1 MCSNLLATRILILSR
16 VLVIPCEDTV
26 HYLQSKLS
34 LSQFYTNYSIMAMS
48 TIETGPKLNWTRDNQ
63 MYERYRVW
71 KKKVEFIFC
80 SALADST
87 PKQLV
92 SYLKYWMADQGIPL
106 IEKWESTGKLDYSN
120 AEETPAT
127 EGGRRRILLSGYK
140 VQTYWDLLDEEFKP
154 KGNKLLSIIE
164 LWTRSKQGDKPLNQ
178 WLTQVYNL
186 VNICKY
192 PEDSTDRIIRDV
204 LIVGCNSNHAR
215 DKIIQQGEAVTL
227 NQVIEILQAEESA
240 YSTMKQIQDCEEKP
254 PASIYYQAYD
264 SRSKKSKNPSNEQNS
279 SSSSPTGSKR
289 KCFRCGEP
297 FSRQHMKECRAQ
309 NVTCNGCGIKG
320 HLKKCCKKSG
330 NFPKDSSNQQNNQS
344 PSTGSSRMNF
354 ASTLP
359 QTEAEFFDEKGL
371 LKHYNPQVPQ
381 QHTGSMF
388 ILKKVQDPNNAILLS
403 EDGVEIQHN
412 TSTSVSDPDPAPILS
427 PDFPFQEFPLREV
440 VNQSQIDYY
449 SISDTSDP
457 RENSNSSRKAAK
469 STDLPLKSCLANR
482 SHKELREIKG
492 SAISTAPTQSS
503 RDFNTISISDNCATR
518 KSIPGITPR
527 IMTDNPSITT
537 TSPVET
543 GVTAIQAEIPEE
555 IQVHSSNYRS
565 VIPTD
570 TQALTALQNLI
581 SDDFQA
587 KNTHSTQR
595 KGEETPDTR
604 PDIQDKAFQL
614 IQKIHNQLQQV
625 QWDLQRLHS
634 LHKYEN

>member
-1 MCSNLLATRILILSR
+1 
-16 VLVIPCEDTV
+16 
-26 HYLQSKLS
+26 
-34 LSQFYTNYSIMAMS
+34 MAMS
-48 TIETGPKLNWTRDNQ
+48 TLETGPNQ

-92 SYLKYWMADQGIPL
+92 SYLKYWMGDQGIPL
-106 IEKWESTGKLDYSN
+106 IEQWESTGKLDYSN

-127 EGGRRRILLSGYK
+127 EGGRRRVLSSGYK

-192 PEDSTDRIIRDV
+192 PDDSTDRIIRDV

-215 DKIIQQGEAVTL
+215 DKIIQQGGAIAL

-240 YSTMKQIQDCEEKP
+240 YSTMQQIQGYDKKSTS
-254 PASIYYQAYD
+254 SIYYQSYEK
-264 SRSKKSKNPSNEQNS
+264 SKKSKTPSYEQN
-279 SSSSPTGSKR
+279 SSSSPTGSTGSKK

-297 FSRQHMKECRAQ
+297 FSRQHMRECKAQ
-309 NVTCNGCGIKG
+309 NITCNGCGIKG

-330 NFPKDSSNQQNNQS
+330 NFPKDYSNRQNQ
-344 PSTGSSRMNF
+344 STGSAKMNF
-354 ASTLP
+354 ASTAPL
-359 QTEAEFFDEKGL
+359 EADFLDEKGA
-371 LKHYNPQVPQ
+371 LKQYTPQNQ
-381 QHTGSMF
+381 QQYQHTGSMF

-403 EDGVEIQHN
+403 EDGEDIQH
-412 TSTSVSDPDPAPILS
+412 SVSDPDPAPIPS
-427 PDFPFQEFPLREV
+427 PDFPFQESPLMEV
-440 VNQSQIDYY
+440 VIQSQIDSS
-449 SISDTSDP
+449 SISDTLDP
-457 RENSNSSRKAAK
+457 RECSNSSRKATK
-469 STDLPLKSCLANR
+469 STDLPLKSGLD
-482 SHKELREIKG
+482 SSSDEEMRE
-492 SAISTAPTQSS
+492 SRDLTISTAPTQSS
-503 RDFNTISISDNCATR
+503 RDFSTISISDNSIPR

-527 IMTDNPSITT
+527 IMTDTPSTPTT
-537 TSPVET
+537 FPVET
-543 GVTAIQAEIPEE
+543 DVTEIPEE
-555 IQVHSSNYRS
+555 VQMHPSNYRS
-565 VIPTD
+565 VMPTD
-570 TQALTALQNLI
+570 IQALTVLQDLV
-581 SDDFQA
+581 SDDSQA

-595 KGEETPDTR
+595 KGEETPDTC
-604 PDIQDKAFQL
+604 PDIRDEAFQL

-634 LHKYEN
+634 LHKYKN

>member
-1 MCSNLLATRILILSR
+1 
-16 VLVIPCEDTV
+16 
-26 HYLQSKLS
+26 
-34 LSQFYTNYSIMAMS
+34 MS
-48 TIETGPKLNWTRDNQ
+48 TLETGPKLNWTRDNQ

-92 SYLKYWMADQGIPL
+92 SYLKYWMGDQGIPL

-127 EGGRRRILLSGYK
+127 EGGRRRILSSGYK

-215 DKIIQQGEAVTL
+215 DKIIRQGEAVTL
-227 NQVIEILQAEESA
+227 NQVIEILQTEESA
-240 YSTMKQIQDCEEKP
+240 HSTMQQIQDYEKKP
-254 PASIYYQAYD
+254 TASIHYQSYD
-264 SRSKKSKNPSNEQNS
+264 SRSKKSKVSKEQNS
-279 SSSSPTGSKR
+279 SSSSTGSKK
-289 KCFRCGEP
+289 KCFRCGES

-330 NFPKDSSNQQNNQS
+330 NFPKDDSKRQNQS
-344 PSTGSSRMNF
+344 SSTDTGRMNI
-354 ASTLP
+354 ATTLP

-371 LKHYNPQVPQ
+371 LKEYNPQQ
-381 QHTGSMF
+381 QQYQHTGSMF
-388 ILKKVQDPNNAILLS
+388 VLKKIQDPNNTILLS
-403 EDGVEIQHN
+403 EDGVEIQH
-412 TSTSVSDPDPAPILS
+412 SVSDPDPTPIPT
-427 PDFPFQEFPLREV
+427 PDFPFQEFPLTEV

-457 RENSNSSRKAAK
+457 RECSNSLRKATK
-469 STDLPLKSCLANR
+469 STDLPLKSGLN
-482 SHKELREIKG
+482 SSTHEELREIKG
-492 SAISTAPTQSS
+492 LAISTAPTQSS
-503 RDFNTISISDNCATR
+503 RDSNAISIPDNSDTR
-518 KSIPGITPR
+518 KSNPGITTG
-527 IMTDNPSITT
+527 IMTDTSSTPTT
-537 TSPVET
+537 FPVET
-543 GVTAIQAEIPEE
+543 DVTAIHAEIPEE
-555 IQVHSSNYRS
+555 VQMHSNNYRS

-581 SDDFQA
+581 SDDFQS

-604 PDIQDKAFQL
+604 SELQDETFQL

-625 QWDLQRLHS
+625 QWDLQRLQS
-634 LHKYEN
+634 MHKYDF

>member
-1 MCSNLLATRILILSR
+1 
-16 VLVIPCEDTV
+16 
-26 HYLQSKLS
+26 
-34 LSQFYTNYSIMAMS
+34 MS
-48 TIETGPKLNWTRDNQ
+48 TLESGPKLDWTRDNQ
-63 MYERYRVW
+63 MYERYRIW
-71 KKKVEFIFC
+71 RKKVEFIFC

-92 SYLKYWMADQGIPL
+92 SYLKYWMGDQGIPL

-120 AEETPAT
+120 AKETPAT
-127 EGGRRRILLSGYK
+127 EGGRRRTLSSGYK

-178 WLTQVYNL
+178 WLTQIYNL

-215 DKIIQQGEAVTL
+215 DKIIRQGEAVTL
-227 NQVIEILQAEESA
+227 NEVIEILQTEESTH
-240 YSTMKQIQDCEEKP
+240 STMQQIQSYDKKSTG
-254 PASIYYQAYD
+254 SIYYQTYD

-279 SSSSPTGSKR
+279 SSSHTGFTGSKK
-289 KCFRCGEP
+289 KCFRCGET

-309 NVTCNGCGIKG
+309 DVTCNGCGIKG

-330 NFPKDSSNQQNNQS
+330 NFPKDSNRQNNQS
-344 PSTGSSRMNF
+344 SSTGPGKMNI

-359 QTEAEFFDEKGL
+359 QTEADFFDEKGL
-371 LKHYNPQVPQ
+371 PKQYIPQN
-381 QHTGSMF
+381 QHTGSMYVLRKF
-388 ILKKVQDPNNAILLS
+388 QGNPSGNILFSDN
-403 EDGVEIQHN
+403 GVEIQHN
-412 TSTSVSDPDPAPILS
+412 TSTSVPGPDPTPIPT
-427 PDFPFQEFPLREV
+427 PDFPFQEFPLTEV
-440 VNQSQIDYY
+440 VRQSQIDIS

-457 RENSNSSRKAAK
+457 RETSNSSSKATK
-469 STDLPLKSCLANR
+469 STVLPLQSGLANR
-482 SHKELREIKG
+482 SHEEMRENRDLTV
-492 SAISTAPTQSS
+492 STAPTQSL
-503 RDFNTISISDNCATR
+503 RDSNTIFTPDNSATR
-518 KSIPGITPR
+518 ESNPGITTG
-527 IMTDNPSITT
+527 IMTDTPTT
-537 TSPVET
+537 FPEET
-543 GVTAIQAEIPEE
+543 DVTAIHTEIPEE
-555 IQVHSSNYRS
+555 LQMHSSMNRS
-565 VIPTD
+565 VTPTD

-604 PDIQDKAFQL
+604 SIQRKGEDETFQL
-614 IQKIHNQLQQV
+614 IQKIHNQLQEV

-634 LHKYEN
+634 LHKYRN

>member
-1 MCSNLLATRILILSR
+1 
-16 VLVIPCEDTV
+16 
-26 HYLQSKLS
+26 
-34 LSQFYTNYSIMAMS
+34 MS
-48 TIETGPKLNWTRDNQ
+48 TLESGPKLDWTRDNQ
-63 MYERYRVW
+63 MYERYRIW
-71 KKKVEFIFC
+71 RKKVEFIFC

-92 SYLKYWMADQGIPL
+92 SYLKYWMGDQGIPL

-120 AEETPAT
+120 AKETPAT
-127 EGGRRRILLSGYK
+127 EGGRRRTLSSGYK

-178 WLTQVYNL
+178 WLTQIYNL

-215 DKIIQQGEAVTL
+215 DKIIRQGEAVTL
-227 NQVIEILQAEESA
+227 NEVIEILQTEESTH
-240 YSTMKQIQDCEEKP
+240 STMQQIQSYDKKSTG
-254 PASIYYQAYD
+254 SIYYQTYD
-264 SRSKKSKNPSNEQNS
+264 SRSKKSKVSNEQNS
-279 SSSSPTGSKR
+279 SSSPTGSKK
-289 KCFRCGEP
+289 KCFRCGEN

-309 NVTCNGCGIKG
+309 DVTCNGCGIKG

-330 NFPKDSSNQQNNQS
+330 NFPKDSNRQNNQS
-344 PSTGSSRMNF
+344 SSTGPGRMNI

-359 QTEAEFFDEKGL
+359 QTEADFFDEKGL
-371 LKHYNPQVPQ
+371 PKQYIPQN
-381 QHTGSMF
+381 QHTGSMYV
-388 ILKKVQDPNNAILLS
+388 LKKFQGNPNDILFS
-403 EDGVEIQHN
+403 DSGVEIQH
-412 TSTSVSDPDPAPILS
+412 SVSDPDPTPI
-427 PDFPFQEFPLREV
+427 PTPEFPLTEV
-440 VNQSQIDYY
+440 VKQSQIDIS

-457 RENSNSSRKAAK
+457 RETSNSSSKATK
-469 STDLPLKSCLANR
+469 STDLPLQSGLKSVLINSTHEEMRENR
-482 SHKELREIKG
+482 DLTV
-492 SAISTAPTQSS
+492 STAPTQSV
-503 RDFNTISISDNCATR
+503 RDSNTISIPDISTR
-518 KSIPGITPR
+518 ESNPGIDMRITTG
-527 IMTDNPSITT
+527 IMTETPTT
-537 TSPVET
+537 FSEET
-543 GVTAIQAEIPEE
+543 DVTAIHAEIPEE
-555 IQVHSSNYRS
+555 LQMHSNNYRS

-604 PDIQDKAFQL
+604 SIQRKGEDETFQL
-614 IQKIHNQLQQV
+614 IQKIHNQLQEV

-634 LHKYEN
+634 LHKYKN

>member
-1 MCSNLLATRILILSR
+1 
-16 VLVIPCEDTV
+16 
-26 HYLQSKLS
+26 
-34 LSQFYTNYSIMAMS
+34 MAMS
-48 TIETGPKLNWTRDNQ
+48 TLETGPKLNWTRDNQ

-92 SYLKYWMADQGIPL
+92 SYLKYWMGDQGIPL

-120 AEETPAT
+120 AEEEDT
-127 EGGRRRILLSGYK
+127 LSSGYR

-192 PEDSTDRIIRDV
+192 PENSTDRIIRDV

-215 DKIIQQGEAVTL
+215 DRIIRQGEAVTL
-227 NQVIEILQAEESA
+227 NQVLEILQTEESTH
-240 YSTMKQIQDCEEKP
+240 STMQQIQGYQKKP
-254 PASIYYQAYD
+254 TGSIYYQAYD
-264 SRSKKSKNPSNEQNS
+264 SRSKKSKVSNEQNS
-279 SSSSPTGSKR
+279 SSSSPTGSTGSKR

-297 FSRQHMKECRAQ
+297 FSRQHLKECRAQ

-330 NFPKDSSNQQNNQS
+330 NFPKDSNRQNNQS
-344 PSTGSSRMNF
+344 SSTGPGKMNI
-354 ASTLP
+354 ASAAPPL
-359 QTEAEFFDEKGL
+359 EIDFFDEKGI
-371 LKHYNPQVPQ
+371 LKEYTPQN
-381 QHTGSMF
+381 QHTGSMYV
-388 ILKKVQDPNNAILLS
+388 LKKFQGNPSDDILFS
-403 EDGVEIQHN
+403 DNGVEIQHN
-412 TSTSVSDPDPAPILS
+412 TPTSVSDPDPAPILS
-427 PDFPFQEFPLREV
+427 PDFPFQEFPLTEV
-440 VNQSQIDYY
+440 VNQSQTDIS

-457 RENSNSSRKAAK
+457 SESSNSSSKAIK
-469 STDLPLKSCLANR
+469 STDLPLKSGLANR
-482 SHKELREIKG
+482 SHEEITEYRDLTV
-492 SAISTAPTQSS
+492 SEMHTQSS
-503 RDFNTISISDNCATR
+503 RDSNTIFTPDNSDTGESN
-518 KSIPGITPR
+518 PGIT
-527 IMTDNPSITT
+527 TGITT
-537 TSPVET
+537 DAPSTPTTFSEET
-543 GVTAIQAEIPEE
+543 DVTAIHAEIPEE
-555 IQVHSSNYRS
+555 LQMHTSSSRS

-604 PDIQDKAFQL
+604 SELQNETFQL
-614 IQKIHNQLQQV
+614 IQKIHNQLQEV

-634 LHKYEN
+634 LHKYKN

>member
-1 MCSNLLATRILILSR
+1 
-16 VLVIPCEDTV
+16 
-26 HYLQSKLS
+26 
-34 LSQFYTNYSIMAMS
+34 MS
-48 TIETGPKLNWTRDNQ
+48 TLESGPKLDWTRDNQ
-63 MYERYRVW
+63 MYERYRIW
-71 KKKVEFIFC
+71 RKKVEFIFC

-92 SYLKYWMADQGIPL
+92 SYLKYWMGDQGIPL

-120 AEETPAT
+120 SRETPAT
-127 EGGRRRILLSGYK
+127 EGGRRRTLSSGYK

-215 DKIIQQGEAVTL
+215 DKIIRQGEAITL
-227 NQVIEILQAEESA
+227 NEVIEILQTEESA
-240 YSTMKQIQDCEEKP
+240 YSTMQQIQSHEKKS
-254 PASIYYQAYD
+254 PASIYYQSYD

-279 SSSSPTGSKR
+279 SSSHTGFTGSKK
-289 KCFRCGEP
+289 KCFRCGES

-309 NVTCNGCGIKG
+309 NITCNGCGIKG

-330 NFPKDSSNQQNNQS
+330 NFPKDSNRQNNNPS
-344 PSTGSSRMNF
+344 STGPGRMNI

-359 QTEAEFFDEKGL
+359 QTEADFFDEKGIP
-371 LKHYNPQVPQ
+371 KQYIPQNHQ
-381 QHTGSMF
+381 QHTGSMYV
-388 ILKKVQDPNNAILLS
+388 LKKFQGKPNDILFS
-403 EDGVEIQHN
+403 DNGIEIQH
-412 TSTSVSDPDPAPILS
+412 SVSDPDPAPIPT
-427 PDFPFQEFPLREV
+427 PDFPLQEFPLTEV
-440 VNQSQIDYY
+440 VKQSQIDIS

-457 RENSNSSRKAAK
+457 RESSNSSSKATT
-469 STDLPLKSCLANR
+469 STNFPLKSVQNC
-482 SHKELREIKG
+482 SSDEEITGYRDLTVSDKH
-492 SAISTAPTQSS
+492 IQSS
-503 RDFNTISISDNCATR
+503 RDSNTIFTPVNSATR
-518 KSIPGITPR
+518 KSNPGITTG
-527 IMTDNPSITT
+527 IMTDTPNTPSTF
-537 TSPVET
+537 SEET
-543 GVTAIQAEIPEE
+543 DVTAIHAEIPEE
-555 IQVHSSNYRS
+555 LQMHSNNYRS

-570 TQALTALQNLI
+570 TQALTALQNLL

-595 KGEETPDTR
+595 KREETPDTR
-604 PDIQDKAFQL
+604 SIQRKGENEAFQL
-614 IQKIHNQLQQV
+614 IQKIHNQLQEV

-634 LHKYEN
+634 LHKYKN